1 MYDVVIIGAG
11 STGAFIARELSKY
24 KINVLVIEKNNDVG
38 FETSMANSAIIH
50 SGYDPKPG
58 TLKAKLNVRG
68 NSLYDEICK
77 DLDVEFKRI
86 GSLTLAFNDEQ
97 ISILQQLKE
106 RAKANDVKVKII
118 DDKEE
123 IIKLEPNINRN
134 VKAVLFAE
142 SAGIID
148 PFNLVVHAFENACDN
163 GVKLV
168 LNEEVKSIIIKD
180 NIYHISTNKQLYT
193 TKIVINAAG
202 LYADNIANMIEQI
215 DFNIVPRKGQYY
227 ILDHFKDGYINH
239 VLFPLPSEKGKGV
252 LVSPTTSGNYII
264 GPSSELVS
272 LKDDIST
279 DSLTL
284 KHIKENALL
293 LVDNIPMNESI
304 RVFAGLRAT
313 PSTHDFFINH
323 SKKYKTFINVAGI
336 ESPGLASA
344 PAIGEYVVNE
354 LVKPILPLEKKL
366 NFNPKVRKY
375 IKTSKLTSKELEE
388 LIKKDSSYGK
398 IICSCEKV
406 SLGELLDCLNRS
418 VPPRSIKSVKK
429 RIRMGFGKCQGG
441 FCQPQVLLTLKKFYH
456 LDMLDI
462 VYDNENSEI
471 LLKKIKEKINEN

>member
-1 MYDVVIIGAG
+1 MYDIVIIGAG

-24 KINVLVIEKNNDVG
+24 KIKVLVIEKNNDVG

-106 RAKANDVKVKII
+106 RAKANNVKVKII
-118 DDKEE
+118 DDKKE

-134 VKAVLFAE
+134 VKAVLLAE
-142 SAGIID
+142 TAGIID
-148 PFNLVVHAFENACDN
+148 PFSLVVHAFENACDN
-163 GVKLV
+163 GAKLA
-168 LNEEVKSIIIKD
+168 LNEEVVSIVVKD
-180 NIYHISTNKQLYT
+180 NIYHITTNKRLYMS
-193 TKIVINAAG
+193 KIVINAAG
-202 LYADNIANMIEQI
+202 LYADKIGNMIEQV
-215 DFNIVPRKGQYY
+215 DFNISPRKGQYY
-227 ILDHFKDGYINH
+227 VLDHFKEGYVNH

-272 LKDDIST
+272 SKDDKST
-279 DSLTL
+279 DSITL
-284 KHIKENALL
+284 KNVRQNALL

-304 RVFAGLRAT
+304 RVFSGLRAT
-313 PSTHDFFINH
+313 PSTHDFIISY

-354 LVKPILPLEKKL
+354 LIKPIFQLEKKS
-366 NFNPKVRKY
+366 NFNPKVRRY
-375 IKTSKLTSKELEE
+375 IKTNKLTSLELEE
-388 LIKKDSSYGK
+388 LIKKDPTYGK

-441 FCQPQVLLTLKKFYH
+441 FCQPQVLMALKNFYH

-462 VYDNENSEI
+462 LYDNENSEI
-471 LLKKIKEKINEN
+471 LLKKIKENN

>member
-106 RAKANDVKVKII
+106 RAKANNVNVKII

-123 IIKLEPNINRN
+123 IIKLEPNINPN

-142 SAGIID
+142 TAGIID

-163 GVKLV
+163 GVKLA

-180 NIYHISTNKQLYT
+180 NIYHISTNKRLYT

-227 ILDHFKDGYINH
+227 VLDHFKDGYINH
-239 VLFPLPSEKGKGV
+239 VLFPLPSAKGKGV

-284 KHIKENALL
+284 KQVKENALL

-313 PSTHDFFINH
+313 PSTHDFVINH
-323 SKKYKTFINVAGI
+323 SKKYKSFINVAGI